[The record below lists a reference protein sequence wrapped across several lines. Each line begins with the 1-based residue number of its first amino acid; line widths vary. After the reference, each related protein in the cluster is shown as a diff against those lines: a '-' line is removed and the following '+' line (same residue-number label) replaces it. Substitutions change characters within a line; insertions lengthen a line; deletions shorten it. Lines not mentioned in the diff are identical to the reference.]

1 MQSLKFNQEMIDQA
15 SLWANDLGGI
25 KNSITRGDGN
35 FAGRM
40 GELALAKHLGLE
52 VSDRK
57 DYDMIFDG
65 KKIEVK
71 TKRRSV
77 KPKPDYVVNVAA
89 TSEHQ
94 RPDIY
99 AFVSLQY
106 ADRDSGANYTGL
118 EHIWVCGYK
127 DADQFWEE
135 CEFWPKGFPDPKMPS
150 WKSHVDMHVM
160 YIKNLDERL

>member
-77 KPKPDYVVNVAA
+77 KPKEDYVVNVAA
-89 TSEHQ
+89 TIKDQTSMHSL
-94 RPDIY
+94 
-99 AFVSLQY
+99 AF
-106 ADRDSGANYTGL
+106 NMKTG
-118 EHIWVCGYK
+118 IVAQTIQ
-127 DADQFWEE
+127 D
-135 CEFWPKGFPDPKMPS
+135 
-150 WKSHVDMHVM
+150 
-160 YIKNLDERL
+160 